1 MAIPA
6 RADLPPIRIPAGL
19 LPADGRFGSGP
30 SKVRPEGL
38 DALGRAWSL
47 LMGTSHRQ
55 DPVRAVVGRVRAG
68 LAQLFALPDGYEVV
82 LGNGGATAFWDV
94 ATLCLIG
101 RRSQHVAFGEFSAR
115 FAAVAAAAP
124 HLKEPE
130 VIAAPAGQRAEAVG
144 RPGIDLYALIHN
156 ETSTGVMADL
166 TRPEGAGPE
175 SLVAVDATSGAG
187 GLPVDP
193 ATFDAY
199 YFSPQKCLGSDGGL
213 WVALLS
219 PAAVERAEKLG
230 ATGRWVPPSLD
241 LVLAIANSRR
251 QQTLNTPAV
260 ATLVL
265 MADQLE
271 WMLGKGGLPFAA
283 GRCAR
288 SASILYS
295 WVGSCG
301 YARHFVADPAAR
313 SNVVGTVDF
322 DDSVPAALVA
332 GVLRANGIVDVEA
345 YRGLGRNQIRVA
357 MYPAVEPADV
367 EALTRCVDYVVG
379 AIGP

>member
-1 MAIPA
+1 M
-6 RADLPPIRIPAGL
+6 PPIRIPAGL